1 MNFTG
6 NLIIAPPSVRGN
18 FWEKSTIFLTEQ
30 HNKGAVGLV
39 LNKRSQMTIKEFAL
53 QHNVSLDVAGFVHIG
68 GPVNVKAFTML
79 HSAEWKC
86 SNTMRINDT
95 FSISSSADILTNLAM
110 GNCPARW
117 RLFVG
122 LCGWTPG
129 QLENEIQGNPPFK
142 HNHSWLVATADQDLV
157 FDLDNQSQWTKAID
171 HSGNEFAR
179 SILA

>member
-1 MNFTG
+1 MSYSQTRAMMAIAKASFRSITRSPSAVVFTLVFP
-6 NLIIAPPSVRGN
+6 LIFITVFG
-18 FWEKSTIFLTEQ
+18 FI
-30 HNKGAVGLV
+30 KGG
-39 LNKRSQMTIKEFAL
+39 
-53 QHNVSLDVAGFVHIG
+53 NVSLDVAGFVHIG

-157 FDLDNQSQWTKAID
+157 FELDNQSQWTKAID
-171 HSGNEFAR
+171 HSGNEFAQNV
-179 SILA
+179 LP